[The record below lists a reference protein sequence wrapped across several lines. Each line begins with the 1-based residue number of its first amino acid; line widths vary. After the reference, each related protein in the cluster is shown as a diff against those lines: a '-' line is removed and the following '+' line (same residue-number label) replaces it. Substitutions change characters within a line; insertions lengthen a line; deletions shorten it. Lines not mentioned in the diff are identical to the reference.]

1 MKNSK
6 SKLIF
11 LLFLVCGLALMNY
24 PLISEWVNSFHQ
36 SEIMD
41 TYNASLSDDAAVE
54 EALRSADAYNRK
66 LQEESETLTDAF
78 ASDSEN
84 SAEYDAQLA
93 LDSEG
98 IMGWIEIPSIHV
110 SLPIY
115 HGTDS
120 RVLSRGAG
128 HLEGSSLPVGGTG
141 THTVISAHSGLPE
154 KLLFSD
160 LDQLEIGDHFRL
172 RVYGR
177 ELEYET
183 DDIRVVTPDDTS
195 YLAIDPDRDL
205 VTLVTCTPY
214 GVNSHR
220 LFVSG
225 HRTGLT
231 EDGTAENSVAERGLG
246 IRSVQTGLGLISAA
260 VLAVSIKLLFF
271 SGKRSGK

>member
-41 TYNASLSDDAAVE
+41 TYNASLSDDTAVE

-84 SAEYDAQLA
+84 SAEYAAQLA

-120 RVLSRGAG
+120 RVLTRGAG

-141 THTVISAHSGLPE
+141 THAVISAHSGLPE

-271 SGKRSGK
+271 SRKRSGK